1 MRRCWL
7 CGRNGSEDQLDTHHI
22 FGGAYRDKSDR
33 LGLVVPLCHKRCHI
47 FGKDAVHRNA
57 ETMRELRKWGQIKAM
72 KEQDWTIEQFIDE
85 FGKNYLEE
93 EQKEFEE
100 EKKLIEEADR
110 RACDLFAAWTDS
122 LSEEEKQQYVPSDE
136 RSAFDNDGF
145 VAK

>member
-7 CGRNGSEDQLDTHHI
+7 CGRNGAEDPLDTHHI

-33 LGLVVPLCHKRCHI
+33 LGLVVPLCHERCHI

-57 ETMRELRKWGQIKAM
+57 ETMRELRKWGQLKAM
-72 KEQDWTIEQFIDE
+72 REQGWTVEQFIDE

-93 EQKEFEE
+93 EQKKIEE
-100 EKKLIEEADR
+100 VKKLAEEADR
-110 RACDLFAAWTDS
+110 RACELFAEWIDS
-122 LSEEEKQQYVPSDE
+122 LPETEKRQHVPYDE
-136 RSAFDNDGF
+136 WSACDNDGF